1 MDGFAAK
8 LKVTTTLISL
18 ISLRILCMHA
28 YVHVS
33 LCAFVWMCMCVFEYM
48 SLCDVFVWMC
58 ICVCLHMSL
67 FEFYLLTK
75 FFVI

>member
-1 MDGFAAK
+1 MDGSAAMVK
-8 LKVTTTLISL
+8 ATNTLSSL
-18 ISLRILCMHA
+18 ISLRIFRMHV

-33 LCAFVWMCMCVFEYM
+33 LCVFVWLCICVFAYM